1 MRCYVAAVTCDC
13 DDLRA
18 ILALLAANA
27 MHNDLAEWDEYG
39 ALFTDDAVLHCFGR
53 DYVGRDA
60 VVAFTAR
67 RHLGKH
73 MLSTPAIEIDG
84 ETARVVVDHAFF
96 RYPDLALFGV
106 GVYKDEL
113 VKIDGTWKF
122 VRREVTVHGH
132 HAEMT
137 AATKQK
143 VVPMAD
149 TL

>member
-1 MRCYVAAVTCDC
+1 MACDC

-18 ILALLAANA
+18 ILALLARIA
-27 MHNDLAEWDEYG
+27 MHNDLAEWAEYG

-53 DYVGRDA
+53 DYVGREA

-73 MLSTPAIEIDG
+73 MLSTPVIEIDG
-84 ETARVVVDHAFF
+84 DTATVAVDHAFY
-96 RYPDLALFGV
+96 RYPDLVLFGV
-106 GVYKDEL
+106 GVYKDDL
-113 VKIDGTWKF
+113 VKVDGEWKLA
-122 VRREVTVHGH
+122 RRETIVHGH

-137 AATKQK
+137 AASKQNLA
-143 VVPMAD
+143 PIAD